1 MTMSFVGVALA
12 GVASADTKATIVVC
26 SPGSPGTTDEAQP
39 TMDAFAAAVSK
50 AANANLV
57 AVYDPSDEGGAK
69 RLANAGIGVV
79 SLPFFLEH
87 EKELGLHAR
96 LVAVQKGRPALDRWG
111 LVAKKGR
118 AGNPAALSKFTL
130 VGNTAF
136 APAFVRGVVLA
147 DFGKLPADVTFKQST
162 AVLSALRHAADG
174 DNTAIIVDG
183 AQEASLGQLPYAKD
197 LEVVAHSA
205 AFPAGLVVTVDKQ
218 LPDAQWKPIE
228 KALLAMPADKL
239 EMVRMAQFTAVDD
252 KLLDKARKAYASA
265 P

>member
-1 MTMSFVGVALA
+1 MKTLIMITALA
-12 GVASADTKATIVVC
+12 SVASAETKATIVVC

-39 TMDAFAAAVSK
+39 TMDAFAATVSD
-50 AANANLV
+50 ATGANLV

-69 RLANAGIGVV
+69 RLTNASIGIV

-87 EKELGLHAR
+87 EQDLGLHAR
-96 LVAVQKGRPALDRWG
+96 LVAVQKGRPALDRWS
-111 LVAKKGR
+111 LVAKKSR
-118 AGNPAALSKFTL
+118 AGNPAALAKFTI

-147 DFGKLPADVTFKQST
+147 EFGKLPSDVTLKQST

-183 AQEASLGQLPYAKD
+183 AQEASLAQLPYAKD
-197 LEVVAHSA
+197 LDVVARSE
-205 AFPAGLVVTVDKQ
+205 AFPAGLVVTVDRRINNT
-218 LPDAQWKPIE
+218 QWKVIE

-239 EMVRMAQFTAVDD
+239 DMVRMSQFTPVDD
-252 KLLDKARKAYASA
+252 KLIDKARRAYTSA